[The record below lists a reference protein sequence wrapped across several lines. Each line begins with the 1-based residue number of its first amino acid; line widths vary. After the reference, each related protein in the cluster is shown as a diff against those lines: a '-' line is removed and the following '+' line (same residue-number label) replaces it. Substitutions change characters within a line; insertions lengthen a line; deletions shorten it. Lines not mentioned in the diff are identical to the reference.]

1 MEGWFTDVIDGNFF
15 SSQHFPAFL
24 YVTQW
29 RALLDKMFRAK
40 INKKG
45 KGGRERRRLQSARR
59 FEGIPLWG
67 KTTKEGTRKP
77 SINFPHHH

>member
-1 MEGWFTDVIDGNFF
+1 MIDGNLF
-15 SSQHFPAFL
+15 SSGRFPAFL

-29 RALLDKMFRAK
+29 RALLDKMFWAK

-45 KGGRERRRLQSARR
+45 KGGREGRCLQSARR
-59 FEGIPLWG
+59 FGGIPLWG